1 MLKVAQMCL
10 LLEIPFGLAG
20 PKIISIIAN
29 KSALE
34 FAIIV
39 SAKKMNYREVAFRE
53 IQGRVFT
60 FEHLISLNRNRLFP
74 LVCPNWSEL
83 VGPIGLDSP
92 PHLFL
97 CGRSKALI
105 ATDIHRIFIYTQILL
120 NTIETQIQMPIE
132 IQILLTL
139 PHVC

>member
-1 MLKVAQMCL
+1 MPKVAQLYL
-10 LLEIPFGLAG
+10 LLEIPSGLAG

-39 SAKKMNYREVAFRE
+39 SAKKMNYRKVAFRE
-53 IQGRVFT
+53 IQGRVLT
-60 FEHLISLNRNRLFP
+60 SEHLISLRRNRLFP

-105 ATDIHRIFIYTQILL
+105 ATDIHRIFIYTQ
-120 NTIETQIQMPIE
+120 TQIPIE

-139 PHVC
+139 PHVF